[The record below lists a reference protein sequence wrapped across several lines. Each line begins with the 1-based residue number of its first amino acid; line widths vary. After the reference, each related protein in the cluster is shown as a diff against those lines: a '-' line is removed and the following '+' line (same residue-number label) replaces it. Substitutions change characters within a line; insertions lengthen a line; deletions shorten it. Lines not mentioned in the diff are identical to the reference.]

1 MRGVARKCERV
12 ERNGRKVVIIGG
24 GIAGLCAAVY
34 ALKSGYDVEVLEM
47 HDMAGGLAMS
57 WKRGDY
63 TFETCLHWLVG
74 SRPGGEFHEMWEE
87 VFDIDKL
94 TFVDPEVFVRIESE
108 TGGGQLTL
116 YTDADRLEAEL
127 LGRAPQDEA
136 PIRALTHAIRS
147 LRKFRVVEPSRGLAG
162 NWLSMLQ
169 DVPIFP
175 LLSRLMK
182 MSGKEYGSRFSDPM
196 LRSFFS
202 TGDVGKLSAIAMVL
216 SLSWMGSGNAGYCIG
231 GAQAMIRLIEEKIAS
246 LGGKIRY
253 RARVQ
258 RVIVEDDTAVGVQL
272 ASGELIRA
280 GWVVSA
286 ADGHTTLFEFLGGR
300 YIDPILQKQFQ
311 HGETFASYL
320 QVSLGVARDLRGEPP
335 MVTRILESPIT
346 VDPETTHEHLGF
358 RFFHFDPTFA
368 PPGKTAVT
376 CILPTRNF
384 AYWSDLRRN
393 VPMAYYAAKN
403 RIAETVIGVLE
414 RRMPGIREAVEM
426 VDVST
431 PATVIRYTGNWCGSQ
446 EGWLFKPGEGMR
458 MLPNSLPGLK
468 QFMMVGQW
476 IMPGGGLPSG
486 PMTAR
491 PTVKAMC
498 RLDRVR
504 FSVSAETP
512 ERKEEAVGV

>member
-1 MRGVARKCERV
+1 M
-12 ERNGRKVVIIGG
+12 ERNGRKIVIIGS

-74 SRPGGEFHEMWEE
+74 SKPGGEFHDMWKEI
-87 VFDIDKL
+87 FDIEKL
-94 TFVDPEVFVRIESE
+94 TFVDPEVFVRIEEE
-108 TGGGQLTL
+108 TGRQLTI
-116 YTDADRLEAEL
+116 YTDAERLEAEL
-127 LGRAPQDEA
+127 LKHAPQDEA

-147 LRKFRVVEPSRGLAG
+147 LRKFRIVEPSRGLAG

-182 MSGKEYGSRFSDPM
+182 MSGKEYGSRFSDSM

-202 TGDVGKLSAIAMVL
+202 TGDIGRLSAIAMVL
-216 SLSWMGSGNAGYCIG
+216 SLAWMGSGNAGYCIG
-231 GAQAMIRLIEEKIAS
+231 GAQAMIRLIEEKIGS

-258 RVIVEDDTAVGVQL
+258 RVMVENDTAVGVQL
-272 ASGELIRA
+272 TNGERILA
-280 GWVVSA
+280 DWVLSA
-286 ADGHTTLFEFLGGR
+286 ADGHETVYEFLGGR
-300 YIDPILQKQFQ
+300 YIDAVTLKQYQ
-311 HGETFASYL
+311 QGEPFASYL

-335 MVTRILESPIT
+335 MVTRVLGSPIA
-346 VDPETTHEHLGF
+346 VDPETKIEHLGF

-368 PPGKTAVT
+368 PAGKTAVT
-376 CILPTRNF
+376 SILPTRNY
-384 AYWSDLRRN
+384 AYWTDLRRN
-393 VPMAYYAAKN
+393 APTAYYAAKN
-403 RIAETVIGVLE
+403 RISETVIGVLD
-414 RRMPGIREAVEM
+414 RRMPGIREAIET

-431 PATVIRYTGNWCGSQ
+431 PATVIRYTGNWRGSQ
-446 EGWLFKPGEGMR
+446 EGWLFKPGDAMR

-468 QFMMVGQW
+468 RFIMVGQW

-491 PTVKAMC
+491 PTVKAIC
-498 RLDRVR
+498 RQDGVR
-504 FSVSAETP
+504 FTVEEPPVGGPTAPSAPDAELTAS
-512 ERKEEAVGV
+512 RR